1 MIKLVVGNK
10 TRVSIELGFNAGNW
24 RPYYIRPAT
33 GESGFRKFGLLGV
46 SVEISWVRLVDYKY
60 KSTDGMTI
68 IFGTGA
74 LPHKDAFEIGGKRF
88 ELVKESA

>member
-1 MIKLVVGNK
+1 
-10 TRVSIELGFNAGNW
+10 
-24 RPYYIRPAT
+24 
-33 GESGFRKFGLLGV
+33 
-46 SVEISWVRLVDYKY
+46 
-60 KSTDGMTI
+60 MTI